1 MTPRKKQNNSVITAT
16 RNHTRLLPLI
26 GVLLLGFGHLSQA
39 QQAEFTANDQRKS
52 IEIPRTD
59 LEPVIDGVLDDE
71 IWKQAAVI
79 TDMHQFQPVDHG
91 EPSERS
97 EFYITYSE
105 RYFYVGAR
113 LYDSDPSAISA
124 RQLVQ
129 GQNMQ
134 FDDAF
139 EFILD
144 TFNNG
149 RTGYQF
155 QVNPNGI
162 RREGVYDQPQNLNR
176 DWTGIWLVE
185 SRIDDQG
192 WTAEVAIPFNTMNFD
207 PDTEEWGFTIAR
219 TIARK
224 QEEIAWS
231 SFNRNINPT
240 TTGLISGIHDIRQGI
255 GLDIIPSVAMASS
268 KDYVAGTDDNRF
280 DPSLNMFYKFTP
292 NLTGAVT
299 FNTDFSATEVDNRQV
314 NLSRFSL
321 FFPEKRDFFLQDVDI
336 FSFGGLGGGGNFNN
350 NQNGIPFY
358 SRRIGLNSRTGQPI
372 DIDTG
377 VKLTGR
383 VGQWNVGA
391 LAVQQGDSPGL
402 DGQSV
407 FVGRV
412 AANVLSESSVGA
424 IMTYG
429 DPNSDIDNTLA
440 GVDFRYQNTRFS
452 DRYTMRGN
460 AWYQQTDTDGR
471 SGKDNAFGLRVNMDT
486 QGNGFGGS
494 AGYSRIGEN
503 FNPAL
508 GFANQ
513 RGIETYS
520 MMGRFR
526 RFFRDNPV
534 FRTFNM
540 FGRFDQDRD
549 LATGRLVS
557 ENLFTRFINL
567 NTHRGDQIGLG
578 VSRSREGLFEDFE
591 ISPGVII
598 PAGKYSFANLN
609 GQIELSNQRNF
620 APRIGFNYGDYYDGK
635 RTQVDLGLEWRPD
648 EHFFLNLSY
657 NYQDINMP
665 QGDFEVRLVS
675 ANVNYAF
682 TSKWSWVN
690 LIQYDNFS
698 SSVGINSRLRWN
710 PQAGEDLFIVVNYN
724 FDAEGTF
731 TRLSREKS
739 EIALKYTKTF
749 RF

>member
-1 MTPRKKQNNSVITAT
+1 MISGHKSYKKSLSPSPIFG
-16 RNHTRLLPLI
+16 RLLSILVFL
-26 GVLLLGFGHLSQA
+26 VLFAANLQA
-39 QQAEFTANDQRKS
+39 QDTQTAASTSRKRV
-52 IEIPRTD
+52 EIARTD
-59 LEPVIDGVLDDE
+59 LAPEIDGLLDDE
-71 IWKQAAVI
+71 IWKNATVI
-79 TDMHQFQPVDHG
+79 SDMHQFEPADHV

-97 EFYITYSE
+97 EFYLAYSE

-113 LYDSDPSAISA
+113 LYDSDPSSISA

-162 RREGVYDQPQNLNR
+162 RREGVYDQPNNLNR

-192 WTAEVAIPFNTMNFD
+192 WTAEVAIPFNTLNFD
-207 PDTEEWGFTIAR
+207 PETEEWGFTIAR

-224 QEEIAWS
+224 REEIAWS

-240 TTGLISGIHDIRQGI
+240 TTGLITGIRDIRQGI
-255 GLDIIPSVAMASS
+255 GLDVIPSIAMATSE
-268 KDYVAGTDDNRF
+268 DHVAGTSNDRF
-280 DPSLNMFYKFTP
+280 DPSLNVFYKITP
-292 NLTGAVT
+292 NLTGALT

-314 NLSRFSL
+314 NLTRFSL

-350 NQNGIPFY
+350 NSNGIPFY
-358 SRRIGLNSRTGQPI
+358 SRRIGLNSRTGQPV
-372 DIDTG
+372 DIDAG
-377 VKLTGR
+377 VKMTGR
-383 VGQWNVGA
+383 VGNWNVGA
-391 LAVQQGDSPGL
+391 LGVQQGDTPGL

-407 FVGRV
+407 FVGRA
-412 AANVLSESSVGA
+412 AANVLSESSIGGIV
-424 IMTYG
+424 TYG
-429 DPNSDIDNTLA
+429 DPNSETDNALG

-460 AWYQQTDTDGR
+460 AFYQQTDTT
-471 SGKDNAFGLRVNMDT
+471 GLTGDDKAYGVRINLDT

-494 AGYSRIGEN
+494 SGYTYIGED

-508 GFANQ
+508 GFANL
-513 RGIETYS
+513 RGAETYS
-520 MMGRFR
+520 LMGRFR
-526 RFFRDNPV
+526 RFFQGHPV
-534 FRTFNM
+534 LRTFNM
-540 FGRFDQDRD
+540 FGRFDHDRD
-549 LATGRLVS
+549 LATGEMIS
-557 ENLFTRFINL
+557 ESLFTRFINL

-578 VSRSREGLFEDFE
+578 ISRSREGLFRDFE
-591 ISPGVII
+591 IRPGVVI
-598 PAGKYSFANLN
+598 PAGKYSFLNLN
-609 GQIELSNQRNF
+609 GQIEFSNQRNF
-620 APRIGFNYGDYYDGK
+620 APSIGFNHGEYYDGD
-635 RTQVDLGLEWRPD
+635 RTQYDIGLEWRPD
-648 EHFFLNLSY
+648 EHFFLNFRY
-657 NYQDINMP
+657 NYQDIELP
-665 QGDFEVRLVS
+665 YGDFVVRLVS

-682 TSKWSWVN
+682 NSKWSWVN

-698 SSVGINSRLRWN
+698 SSLGLNSRLRWN

-724 FDAEGTF
+724 FDSEGTF
-731 TRLSREKS
+731 TELSRERS

>member
-1 MTPRKKQNNSVITAT
+1 MHQIRIILSC
-16 RNHTRLLPLI
+16 
-26 GVLLLGFGHLSQA
+26 VLLLGLGMQPGHDLFA
-39 QQAEFTANDQRKS
+39 QGSASRKS
-52 IEIPRTD
+52 IEIVRTE
-59 LEPVIDGVLDDE
+59 LQPEIDGVLDDE
-71 IWKQAAVI
+71 IWKTATVI
-79 TDMHQFQPVDHG
+79 TDMHQFQPVDQG

-97 EFYITYSE
+97 VFYLAYSE
-105 RYFYVGAR
+105 RYFYLAAR

-185 SRIDDQG
+185 SRIDDEG
-192 WTAEVAIPFNTMNFD
+192 WTAEVAIPFNTLNFD
-207 PDTEEWGFTIAR
+207 PATDTWGFTVAR

-240 TTGLISGIHDIRQGI
+240 TTGQITGIRNIRQGI
-255 GLDIIPSVAMASS
+255 GLDIIPSIAMAASENHL
-268 KDYVAGTDDNRF
+268 TDTTADRF
-280 DPSLNMFYKFTP
+280 DPSLNVFYKITP

-314 NLSRFSL
+314 NLTRFSL

-358 SRRIGLNSRTGQPI
+358 SRRVGLNSRTGQPV
-372 DIDTG
+372 DIDAG
-377 VKLTGR
+377 VKMTGR

-407 FVGRV
+407 FVGR
-412 AANVLSESSVGA
+412 AAINVLSESSIGG
-424 IMTYG
+424 IFTYG
-429 DPNSDIDNTLA
+429 DPNSETDNNLA
-440 GVDFRYQNTRFS
+440 GMDFRYQNTRFS

-471 SGKDNAFGLRVNMDT
+471 IGDDKAYGVRINMDT
-486 QGNGFGGS
+486 QGDGFGGS
-494 AGYSRIGEN
+494 TGYTYVGED

-508 GFANQ
+508 GFANL
-513 RGIETYS
+513 RGAETYS
-520 MMGRFR
+520 LMGRFR
-526 RFFRDNPV
+526 RFFRRDHPWL
-534 FRTFNM
+534 RTFNM
-540 FGRFDQDRD
+540 FGRFDHDRD
-549 LATGRLVS
+549 LATGEMIS
-557 ENLFTRFINL
+557 ESLFTRFINL
-567 NTHRGDQIGLG
+567 NTHRGDQFGLG
-578 VSRSREGLFEDFE
+578 VSRSREGLSRDFE
-591 ISPGVII
+591 IRPGVVI
-598 PAGKYSFANLN
+598 PAGKYSFLNLN
-609 GQIELSNQRNF
+609 GQFEFSNQRNF
-620 APRIGFNYGDYYDGK
+620 APRIGFNMGEYYDGD
-635 RTQVDLGLEWRPD
+635 RRQYDVGLEWRPD
-648 EHFFLNLSY
+648 EHFFLNLNY
-657 NYQDINMP
+657 NYQDIELP
-665 QGDFEVRLVS
+665 YGDFIVRLVS

-682 TSKWSWVN
+682 NSKWSWVN
-690 LIQYDNFS
+690 LVQYDNFS
-698 SSVGINSRLRWN
+698 SSMGINSRLRWN
-710 PQAGEDLFIVVNYN
+710 PQAGEDLFIVINYN
-724 FDAEGTF
+724 FDSEGTF
-731 TRLSREKS
+731 SRLSREQS